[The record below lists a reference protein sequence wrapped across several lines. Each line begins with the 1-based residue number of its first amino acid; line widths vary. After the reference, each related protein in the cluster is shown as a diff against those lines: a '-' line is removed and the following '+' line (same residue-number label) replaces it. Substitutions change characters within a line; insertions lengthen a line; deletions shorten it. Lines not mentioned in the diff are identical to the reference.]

1 MFAGFLRNTWEKH
14 IRRAGE
20 RETKPVSRKVRSGAG
35 EQECE
40 KRSRRP
46 GEERGGEGSGVEGR
60 EGRAASDGEREGGG
74 PNVKRVNGV

>member
-1 MFAGFLRNTWEKH
+1 MYAVFFRDTWEKH

-20 RETKPVSRKVRSGAG
+20 RETKPESRKVRSGAG
-35 EQECE
+35 EQESE

-46 GEERGGEGSGVEGR
+46 GEERGGEGR

-74 PNVKRVNGV
+74 PNVKRVKGV